1 MFIRLSFVLSREGR
15 ISDEEQN
22 KAGCVK
28 NVVRLKLN
36 KDNFSRPN
44 LQYCI
49 FYLLLIR
56 KQILFSSI
64 EFFVYY
70 FINLHVNGFA
80 TAL

>member
-28 NVVRLKLN
+28 NVVQLKLN

-44 LQYCI
+44 LQYEAVFCI
-49 FYLLLIR
+49 CY
-56 KQILFSSI
+56 
-64 EFFVYY
+64 
-70 FINLHVNGFA
+70 
-80 TAL
+80 